1 MTQDIAPKSTKIL
14 PPTRA
19 ADRVDKA
26 PRQPR
31 KKSLVKPLEELFTT
45 VGTVVYAVNQADGS
59 AIINGA
65 NGLAVSLNTVAK
77 DNAAL
82 YKNLERMVTGSAWGS
97 VFIASGAILIPIMA
111 NHNLLPFN
119 LPGMEPVGSPEDNTE
134 PSGNIEST
142 APTSGYPL
150 DDSPAA

>member
-1 MTQDIAPKSTKIL
+1 MTQDIAPSSGKIL
-14 PPTRA
+14 PPSRS
-19 ADRVDKA
+19 ADRVDKP
-26 PRQPR
+26 PRATR

-45 VGTVVYAVNQADGS
+45 VGTVVYAVNQVDGT

-65 NGLAVSLNTVAK
+65 NGLAVSLNTVAR
-77 DNAAL
+77 DNPAL

-97 VFIASGAILIPIMA
+97 VFIAAGAIVIPIMA

-119 LPGMEPVGSPEDNTE
+119 LPGLIPETEPET

-142 APTSGYPL
+142 APTSSGYPL